1 MIKKIAIYGKGGIGK
16 STTVANLSAVY
27 ANNDLNCL
35 VIGCDPKADTTRTLC
50 GRRIPTVVD
59 TLKNNRKPSEEDIIV
74 KGYNDILCVESGGP
88 EPGVGCAGRGV
99 IVAMKRLENL
109 GVFDKDLDVVI
120 YDVLG
125 DVVCGGFSV
134 PLREKYAD
142 EVIIVTSGEYMSLY
156 AANNIVKGI
165 KKLKGNLSGIICNC
179 RNVDHEKEIVSEFA
193 SKIGTRIIGT
203 INRSN
208 LIQESELDAKTV
220 VEKYPESK
228 EASEY
233 EALATNIMENKVFT
247 TPEPMDDEE
256 FEKFFKSFL
265 EWMKIISYAQGNH
278 FYMVWRCFLY
288 IIYNISF
295 TFLKPNTI
303 IFNNI

>member
-134 PLREKYAD
+134 PLREKY
-142 EVIIVTSGEYMSLY
+142 
-156 AANNIVKGI
+156 NNIVKGI

-228 EASEY
+228 EAS
-233 EALATNIMENKVFT
+233 
-247 TPEPMDDEE
+247 
-256 FEKFFKSFL
+256 
-265 EWMKIISYAQGNH
+265 G
-278 FYMVWRCFLY
+278 
-288 IIYNISF
+288 
-295 TFLKPNTI
+295 
-303 IFNNI
+303 